1 MEQGGA
7 SFLMFFSTCR
17 ALDAASLCDKSD
29 ISVNFLTQSMADA
42 WKICIFALGEDRMRF
57 GNAKS
62 ENFVF
67 HLSLRSLF
75 AIFERDKSDISV
87 KNMT

>member
-1 MEQGGA
+1 
-7 SFLMFFSTCR
+7 MFFSTCR
-17 ALDAASLCDKSD
+17 AHDEASLCDKSD
-29 ISVNFLTQSMADA
+29 RSVIFLTQDMADA

-67 HLSLRSLF
+67 ICLCTRLLLFLYVIKVTDLS
-75 AIFERDKSDISV
+75 K
-87 KNMT
+87 M

>member
-1 MEQGGA
+1 
-7 SFLMFFSTCR
+7 
-17 ALDAASLCDKSD
+17 
-29 ISVNFLTQSMADA
+29 MADA

-67 HLSLRSLF
+67 HLSLRSPF

-87 KNMT
+87 KNVT

>member
-1 MEQGGA
+1 MLLPLCFSALAGRMMKPLYVIKVTDL
-7 SFLMFFSTCR
+7 SF
-17 ALDAASLCDKSD
+17 
-29 ISVNFLTQSMADA
+29 FLTQDMADA

-67 HLSLRSLF
+67 ICLCTRLLLFLYVIKVTDLS
-75 AIFERDKSDISV
+75 K
-87 KNMT
+87 M